1 MAPRRT
7 TAKTADEIREA
18 REAKLTELSG
28 RLEGAVGRLVSGED
42 WAAAIRFATRFRSR
56 SFANTL
62 LIFAQHQDAYEQGR
76 VSEPFPSY
84 VAGFKQWRTLGRQ
97 VTKGQTGYMI
107 YAPVTAR
114 FATTNPADAES
125 WRRLDR
131 GEKARPGEVVRS
143 KMVGVKPAYVW
154 DVSQTSGEPVPERP
168 RPVLLAGEAP
178 AGLWEG
184 LAAQVRER
192 GFTLADAPDAPD
204 AAALDGANGV
214 TDFGARTVQ
223 VRADMDD
230 AARVKTL
237 AHELAHIEL
246 GHEDRRP
253 DGLHRGI
260 GEVEAESVA
269 LMVCASFGLDSTDY
283 TIPYVAGWSSQVTGS
298 SPMEVIRATGERA
311 RMTSLA
317 ILDELPEAP
326 VGDGD
331 PPGLDRATSAERPRE
346 RSGAK
351 RAAPVTARPAAGP
364 VEVREPAAV
373 VGW

>member
-1 MAPRRT
+1 MAPGRT
-7 TAKTADEIREA
+7 TAKTADEVREA

-42 WAAAIRFATRFRSR
+42 WAAAMRFAARFRSR

-62 LIFAQHQDAYEQGR
+62 LIFAQHQDAFEQGR

-84 VAGFKQWRTLGRQ
+84 VAGYEQWKTLGRQ
-97 VTKGQTGYMI
+97 VAKGQTGYMI

-114 FATTNPADAES
+114 FATTSPADAES
-125 WRRLDR
+125 WRRLER

-154 DVSQTSGEPVPERP
+154 DVTQTSGEPVPERARP
-168 RPVLLAGEAP
+168 RLLAGEAP

-184 LAAQVRER
+184 LAAQVGDH
-192 GFTLADAPDAPD
+192 GFTLGDAPDAV
-204 AAALDGANGV
+204 ALGGANGV
-214 TDFGARTVQ
+214 TDFLARTVQ

-253 DGLHRGI
+253 AGLHRGI

-269 LMVCASFGLDSTDY
+269 LMVCASFGLDSTGY
-283 TIPYVAGWSSQVTGS
+283 TVPYVASWSSQVKDS
-298 SPMEVIRATGERA
+298 SPLEVIRATGERA
-311 RMTSLA
+311 RSTALA
-317 ILDELPEAP
+317 ILDGLPEAP

-331 PPGLDRATSAERPRE
+331 PPGLDRSVGKEPGRE
-346 RSGAK
+346 RSGSE
-351 RAAPVTARPAAGP
+351 RVAAVTARPAAGP

-373 VGW
+373 GW

>member
-1 MAPRRT
+1 MAPRRR
-7 TAKTADEIREA
+7 TAKTADEVREA
-18 REAKLTELSG
+18 REAKLTELSE

-42 WAAAIRFATRFRSR
+42 WAAAVRFAARFRSR

-62 LIFAQHQDAYEQGR
+62 LIFAQHQDAFEQGR

-84 VAGFKQWRTLGRQ
+84 VAGFEQWKKLGRH
-97 VTKGQTGYMI
+97 VSKGQSGYII

-143 KMVGVKPAYVW
+143 KMIGVKPAYVW
-154 DVSQTSGEPVPERP
+154 DVAQTNGEPVPERP
-168 RPVLLAGEAP
+168 CPVLLAGEAP

-192 GFTLADAPDAPD
+192 GFTLADAPDVV
-204 AAALDGANGV
+204 ALGGANGV
-214 TDFGARTVQ
+214 TDFLARTVQ

-269 LMVCASFGLDSTDY
+269 LMVCAGFGIDSTDY
-283 TIPYVAGWSSQVTGS
+283 TVPYVAGWSSQVQDS
-298 SPMEVIRATGERA
+298 SPLEVIRATGERA
-311 RMTSLA
+311 RTTALA
-317 ILDELPEAP
+317 ILDGLPEP
-326 VGDGD
+326 TVGDGD
-331 PPGLDRATSAERPRE
+331 PPGLDRGLGERARARPGGE
-346 RSGAK
+346 RV
-351 RAAPVTARPAAGP
+351 AAIPARPAAVP
-364 VEVREPAAV
+364 VRVGEPAAV

>member
-1 MAPRRT
+1 MAAHR
-7 TAKTADEIREA
+7 TADEVREA

-28 RLEGAVGRLVSGED
+28 RLESAVGRLVSGDD
-42 WAAAIRFATRFRSR
+42 WAAAVQFAARFRSR

-62 LIFAQHQDAYEQGR
+62 LIFAQHQDAFEQGR

-84 VAGFKQWRTLGRQ
+84 VAGYEQWKTLGRH
-97 VTKGQTGYMI
+97 VVKGQTGYMI

-114 FATTNPADAES
+114 FASTNPTNPDL
-125 WRRLDR
+125 WRQLDR
-131 GEKARPGEVVRS
+131 REKPRPGEVVRS
-143 KMVGVKPAYVW
+143 KMVNVKPAYVY

-168 RPVLLAGEAP
+168 RPRLLAGEAP

-184 LAAQVRER
+184 LAVQVREH
-192 GFTLADAPDAPD
+192 GFTLADASD
-204 AAALDGANGV
+204 AAVLHGANGV
-214 TDFGARTVQ
+214 TDFLARTVQ

-253 DGLHRGI
+253 AGLHRGI

-283 TIPYVAGWSSQVTGS
+283 TVPYVASWSSQVKDS
-298 SPMEVIRATGERA
+298 SPLEIIRATGERA
-311 RMTSLA
+311 RTTALA
-317 ILDELPEAP
+317 IVDGLPEAP
-326 VGDGD
+326 VGNGD
-331 PPGLDRATSAERPRE
+331 PPGLDRSIGERSRERPGTE
-346 RSGAK
+346 RV
-351 RAAPVTARPAAGP
+351 APITARPSAAAS
-364 VEVREPAAV
+364 REPAV

>member
-7 TAKTADEIREA
+7 TAKTTDEVREA

-42 WAAAIRFATRFRSR
+42 WAAAVRFAARFRSR

-62 LIFAQHQDAYEQGR
+62 LIFAQHQDAYERGR
-76 VSEPFPSY
+76 VSEPFPLY
-84 VAGFKQWRTLGRQ
+84 VAGYEQWKTLGRQ
-97 VTKGQTGYMI
+97 VVKGQSGYMI

-114 FATTNPADAES
+114 FASTNPADPDS

-143 KMVGVKPAYVW
+143 KVIGVKPAYVW
-154 DVSQTSGEPVPERP
+154 DVNQTSGEPVPERP
-168 RPVLLAGEAP
+168 RPVLLAGEAR

-184 LAAQVRER
+184 LAAQVSDR
-192 GFTLADAPDAPD
+192 GFALAAAPDAV
-204 AAALDGANGV
+204 ALGGANGV
-214 TDFGARTVQ
+214 TDFLERTVQ
-223 VRADMDD
+223 GRADMDD

-253 DGLHRGI
+253 DGLHRGV

-269 LMVCASFGLDSTDY
+269 LMVCASFGIDSTDY

-298 SPMEVIRATGERA
+298 SPLEVIRATGERA
-311 RMTSLA
+311 RTTALA
-317 ILDELPEAP
+317 ILDRLPEAP
-326 VGDGD
+326 VDDGD
-331 PPGLDRATSAERPRE
+331 PPGLDRTASVERARE

-351 RAAPVTARPAAGP
+351 RAAPVTARPAARP
-364 VEVREPAAV
+364 IEVGEPAAA

>member
-18 REAKLTELSG
+18 REAKLTELSVQM
-28 RLEGAVGRLVSGED
+28 EGAVGRLVSGED
-42 WAAAIRFATRFRSR
+42 WAVAVRFAARFRSR

-62 LIFAQHQDAYEQGR
+62 LIFAQHQDAFEQGR
-76 VSEPFPSY
+76 VSEPLPSY
-84 VAGFKQWRTLGRQ
+84 VAGFQQWKTLGRQ
-97 VTKGQTGYMI
+97 VAKGQTGYMI

-114 FATTNPADAES
+114 FATANPADAES

-154 DVSQTSGEPVPERP
+154 DVSQTSGDPIPERP
-168 RPVLLAGEAP
+168 RPRLLAGEAP
-178 AGLWEG
+178 AGLWEA
-184 LAAQVRER
+184 LASQVGER
-192 GFTLADAPDAPD
+192 GFTLSDAPD
-204 AAALDGANGV
+204 AAALSGANGV
-214 TDFGARTVQ
+214 TDFLARTAE

-237 AHELAHIEL
+237 AHIEL

-253 DGLHRGI
+253 AGLHRGI

-269 LMVCASFGLDSTDY
+269 LMVCASFGIDSTDY
-283 TIPYVAGWSSQVTGS
+283 TVPYVASWSSQVTDS
-298 SPMEVIRATGERA
+298 SPLEVIRATGERA
-311 RMTSLA
+311 RTTALA
-317 ILDELPEAP
+317 ILDGLPEP
-326 VGDGD
+326 SVGDGD
-331 PPGLDRATSAERPRE
+331 PPGLNRSASKEPGRQPPGAERTVP
-346 RSGAK
+346 AIT
-351 RAAPVTARPAAGP
+351 RAATRP
-364 VEVREPAAV
+364 VELPEPTA

>member
-1 MAPRRT
+1 MAARRMT
-7 TAKTADEIREA
+7 EEVHEA
-18 REAKLTELSG
+18 REARLTELSG

-42 WAAAIRFATRFRSR
+42 WAAAVRFTARFRSR

-62 LIFAQHQDAYEQGR
+62 LIFAQHQDAFGQGR
-76 VSEPFPSY
+76 VTEPFPSY
-84 VAGFKQWRTLGRQ
+84 VAGFQQWKTLGRQ
-97 VTKGQTGYMI
+97 VAKGQTGYMI

-114 FATTNPADAES
+114 FATANPADAES
-125 WRRLDR
+125 WRRLNR
-131 GEKARPGEVVRS
+131 GEKGRQGEVVRS

-154 DVSQTSGEPVPERP
+154 DVCQTSGDPIPERP
-168 RPVLLAGEAP
+168 RPRLLAGEAP

-184 LAAQVRER
+184 LAAQVGER
-192 GFTLADAPDAPD
+192 GFTLSDAPDAV
-204 AAALDGANGV
+204 ALGGANGV
-214 TDFGARTVQ
+214 TDFLARTVQ

-253 DGLHRGI
+253 AGLHRGI

-269 LMVCASFGLDSTDY
+269 LMVCASFGIDSTDY
-283 TIPYVAGWSSQVTGS
+283 TVPYVASWSSQVKNS
-298 SPMEVIRATGERA
+298 SPLEVIRATGERA
-311 RMTSLA
+311 RTTALA
-317 ILDELPEAP
+317 ILDGLPAVP

-331 PPGLDRATSAERPRE
+331 PPGLERSLGKGPGRERP
-346 RSGAK
+346 GAK
-351 RAAPVTARPAAGP
+351 RTVPATTRAATRP
-364 VEVREPAAV
+364 VELPEPTA

>member
-7 TAKTADEIREA
+7 TAKTADEA

-42 WAAAIRFATRFRSR
+42 WAAAVRFAARFRSR

-62 LIFAQHQDAYEQGR
+62 LIFAQHQEAFEQGR

-84 VAGFKQWRTLGRQ
+84 VAGYEQWKTLGRQ
-97 VTKGQTGYMI
+97 VTKGQSGYMI

-114 FATTNPADAES
+114 FASTDTANPDS
-125 WRRLDR
+125 WRRLER
-131 GEKARPGEVVRS
+131 GERPRPGEVVRS
-143 KMVGVKPAYVW
+143 KMIGVKPAYVW
-154 DVSQTSGEPVPERP
+154 DVSQTSGEPIPERP
-168 RPVLLAGEAP
+168 RPRLLGGEAP
-178 AGLWEG
+178 EGLWEG
-184 LAAQVRER
+184 LAAQVCEH
-192 GFTLADAPDAPD
+192 GFTLADAPDA
-204 AAALDGANGV
+204 AALCGANGV
-214 TDFGARTVQ
+214 TDFLARTVQ

-269 LMVCASFGLDSTDY
+269 LMVCASFGLDSAEY
-283 TIPYVAGWSSQVTGS
+283 TVPYVASWSSQVKDS
-298 SPMEVIRATGERA
+298 SPLEVIRATGERA
-311 RMTSLA
+311 RMTALT
-317 ILDELPEAP
+317 IFDGLPEPP

-331 PPGLDRATSAERPRE
+331 PPGIDRTTSKDQARE
-346 RSGAK
+346 RSGPE
-351 RAAPVTARPAAGP
+351 RAVPVANRQPTRI
-364 VEVREPAAV
+364 EVREPAAV
-373 VGW
+373 GR

>member
-1 MAPRRT
+1 MAPGRT
-7 TAKTADEIREA
+7 TAKTADEVREA

-28 RLEGAVGRLVSGED
+28 RLEDAVGRLVSGED
-42 WAAAIRFATRFRSR
+42 WAAAVRFAARFRSR

-62 LIFAQHQDAYEQGR
+62 LIFAQHQDAFEQGR

-84 VAGFKQWRTLGRQ
+84 VAGFQQWKTLGRQ
-97 VTKGQTGYMI
+97 VAKGQAGYMI

-114 FATTNPADAES
+114 FATTNPADPES

-131 GEKARPGEVVRS
+131 REKARPGEVVRS

-154 DVSQTSGEPVPERP
+154 DASQTSGKPVPERARP
-168 RPVLLAGEAP
+168 RLLAGEAP
-178 AGLWEG
+178 VGLWEG
-184 LAAQVRER
+184 LAAQVRDH
-192 GFTLADAPDAPD
+192 GFTLGDAPDAV
-204 AAALDGANGV
+204 ALGGANGV
-214 TDFGARTVQ
+214 TDFLARTVQ

-230 AARVKTL
+230 AAKVKTL

-253 DGLHRGI
+253 AGLHRGI

-283 TIPYVAGWSSQVTGS
+283 TVPYVASWSSQVKDGG
-298 SPMEVIRATGERA
+298 PLEVIRATGERA
-311 RMTSLA
+311 RTAALA
-317 ILDELPEAP
+317 ILDGLPEAP

-331 PPGLDRATSAERPRE
+331 PPGLDRGIGERARE
-346 RSGAK
+346 RSGAE
-351 RAAPVTARPAAGP
+351 RVAAVTARPAAAP

-373 VGW
+373 GW

>member
-1 MAPRRT
+1 VMAAHR
-7 TAKTADEIREA
+7 TADEVREA

-42 WAAAIRFATRFRSR
+42 WAAAVRFAARFRSR

-62 LIFAQHQDAYEQGR
+62 LIFVQHQDAFEKGR
-76 VSEPFPSY
+76 VGEPFSSY
-84 VAGFKQWRTLGRQ
+84 VAGFEQWKTLSRH
-97 VTKGQTGYMI
+97 VVKGQTGYMI

-114 FATTNPADAES
+114 FATTSPADAES

-168 RPVLLAGEAP
+168 RPRLLAGEAP
-178 AGLWEG
+178 EGLWEG
-184 LAAQVRER
+184 LAAQVREH
-192 GFTLADAPDAPD
+192 GFTLGDAPD
-204 AAALDGANGV
+204 AAGLHGANGV
-214 TDFGARTVQ
+214 TDFLARTVQ
-223 VRADMDD
+223 VRSDMDD

-253 DGLHRGI
+253 AGLHRGI

-269 LMVCASFGLDSTDY
+269 LMVCASFGIDSTDY
-283 TIPYVAGWSSQVTGS
+283 TVAYVASWSSQVKDS
-298 SPMEVIRATGERA
+298 SPLEVIRSTGERA
-311 RMTSLA
+311 RTTALA
-317 ILDELPEAP
+317 ILDGLPAAP

-331 PPGLDRATSAERPRE
+331 PPGLERSVGRGPGRERPGAERTTLTP
-346 RSGAK
+346 
-351 RAAPVTARPAAGP
+351 TRPAMRP
-364 VEVREPAAV
+364 VELPEPAAV
-373 VGW
+373 GW

>member
-7 TAKTADEIREA
+7 TAKTADEVREA

-42 WAAAIRFATRFRSR
+42 WAAAIRFAAQFRSR

-84 VAGFKQWRTLGRQ
+84 VAGFQRWKTLGRQ
-97 VTKGQTGYMI
+97 VGKGQAGYMI

-125 WRRLDR
+125 WRRLER

-143 KMVGVKPAYVW
+143 KMIGVKPAYVW
-154 DVSQTSGEPVPERP
+154 DVSQTSGAPVPERP

-192 GFTLADAPDAPD
+192 GFTLAGASDAV
-204 AAALDGANGV
+204 ALGGANGV

-223 VRADMDD
+223 VRADMGD

-260 GEVEAESVA
+260 GRGRV
-269 LMVCASFGLDSTDY
+269 G
-283 TIPYVAGWSSQVTGS
+283 
-298 SPMEVIRATGERA
+298 RADGVRELRA
-311 RMTSLA
+311 RLDRLHDPLRLRMVLA
-317 ILDELPEAP
+317 GHRQLPFGGHSRHGRA
-326 VGDGD
+326 GTDDGAGD
-331 PPGLDRATSAERPRE
+331 PRQ
-346 RSGAK
+346 
-351 RAAPVTARPAAGP
+351 AAGGAG
-364 VEVREPAAV
+364 R
-373 VGW
+373 GR

>member
-7 TAKTADEIREA
+7 TAKTADEVQQA

-42 WAAAIRFATRFRSR
+42 WAAAVRFAARFRSR

-62 LIFAQHQDAYEQGR
+62 LIFAQHQDAFEQGR

-84 VAGFKQWRTLGRQ
+84 VAGFQQWKTLGRQ

-114 FATTNPADAES
+114 FATANPADAES

-154 DVSQTSGEPVPERP
+154 DVSQTSGDPIPERP
-168 RPVLLAGEAP
+168 RPRLLAGEAP
-178 AGLWEG
+178 AGLWEA
-184 LAAQVRER
+184 LARQVSEG
-192 GFTLADAPDAPD
+192 GFTLSDAADAV
-204 AAALDGANGV
+204 ALGGANGV
-214 TDFGARTVQ
+214 TDFLARTVQ

-253 DGLHRGI
+253 AGLHRGI

-269 LMVCASFGLDSTDY
+269 LMVCASFGIDSTDY
-283 TIPYVAGWSSQVTGS
+283 TVPYVASWSSQVKDS
-298 SPMEVIRATGERA
+298 SPLEIVRATGERA
-311 RMTSLA
+311 RTTALA
-317 ILDELPEAP
+317 ILDGLPEP
-326 VGDGD
+326 TVGDGD
-331 PPGLDRATSAERPRE
+331 PPGLDRGVAKEPGRERPEAERATPM
-346 RSGAK
+346 
-351 RAAPVTARPAAGP
+351 PAHPATRP
-364 VEVREPAAV
+364 VELPEPAAV
-373 VGW
+373 GW

>member
-7 TAKTADEIREA
+7 TVKTAGEVREA
-18 REAKLTELSG
+18 REARLSELSG

-42 WAAAIRFATRFRSR
+42 WAAAVRFAARFRSR

-84 VAGFKQWRTLGRQ
+84 VAGFKQWKALRRQ
-97 VTKGQTGYMI
+97 VSKGQPGYMI
-107 YAPVTAR
+107 FAPVTAR
-114 FATTNPADAES
+114 FATTSPADAES

-154 DVSQTSGEPVPERP
+154 DVSQTSGGPVSDRP
-168 RPVLLAGEAP
+168 RPILLAGEAP
-178 AGLWEG
+178 AGLGEA
-184 LAAQVRER
+184 LAEQVRAR
-192 GFTLADAPDAPD
+192 GFTLADAPDAV
-204 AAALDGANGV
+204 ALGGANGV
-214 TDFGARTVQ
+214 TDFLARTVR

-237 AHELAHIEL
+237 AHELAHITL

-253 DGLHRGI
+253 AGLHRGI
-260 GEVEAESVA
+260 GEVEAESIA

-283 TIPYVAGWSSQVTGS
+283 TVPYVASWSSQVRDS
-298 SPMEVIRATGERA
+298 SPLEVIRATGERA
-311 RMTSLA
+311 RTTALA
-317 ILDELPEAP
+317 ILDKLPQAP

-331 PPGLDRATSAERPRE
+331 PPGLDRSLGEQARE
-346 RSGAK
+346 RSGTR
-351 RAAPVTARPAAGP
+351 RAAPVTARPATTA
-364 VEVREPAAV
+364 VVVREPAAV
-373 VGW
+373 GW

>member
-7 TAKTADEIREA
+7 TAKTADEVREA

-28 RLEGAVGRLVSGED
+28 RLEGAVSKLVSGED
-42 WAAAIRFATRFRSR
+42 WAAAVRFAARFRSR

-62 LIFAQHQDAYEQGR
+62 LIFAQHQDAFEQGR

-84 VAGFKQWRTLGRQ
+84 VAGYQQWKTLVRQ
-97 VTKGQTGYMI
+97 VAKGQAGYMI

-114 FATTNPADAES
+114 FATTNPADAGS

-131 GEKARPGEVVRS
+131 GERARPGEVVRS

-168 RPVLLAGEAP
+168 RPRLLAGEAP

-184 LAAQVRER
+184 LAAQVREH
-192 GFTLADAPDAPD
+192 GFVLGDALEAV
-204 AAALDGANGV
+204 ALSGANGV
-214 TDFGARTVQ
+214 TDFLAHTVQ
-223 VRADMDD
+223 VRANMDD

-253 DGLHRGI
+253 AGLHRGT

-269 LMVCASFGLDSTDY
+269 LMVCASFGIDSTDY
-283 TIPYVAGWSSQVTGS
+283 TVPYVASWSSQVKDS
-298 SPMEVIRATGERA
+298 SPLEVIRATGERA
-311 RMTSLA
+311 RTTALA
-317 ILDELPEAP
+317 ILDRLPEAP

-331 PPGLDRATSAERPRE
+331 PPGLERGAGERARERPGAER
-346 RSGAK
+346 
-351 RAAPVTARPAAGP
+351 AASFTARPATTA
-364 VEVREPAAV
+364 VEVREPAAA
-373 VGW
+373 VGR

>member
-1 MAPRRT
+1 MAPGRT
-7 TAKTADEIREA
+7 TTKTADEVREA

-42 WAAAIRFATRFRSR
+42 WAAAMRFAAGFRSR

-62 LIFAQHQDAYEQGR
+62 LIFAQHQDAFEQGR

-84 VAGFKQWRTLGRQ
+84 VAGYEQWKTLGRQ
-97 VTKGQTGYMI
+97 VAKGQTGYMI

-114 FATTNPADAES
+114 FATTSPADAES
-125 WRRLDR
+125 WRRLER
-131 GEKARPGEVVRS
+131 GEKARPGDVVRS

-154 DVSQTSGEPVPERP
+154 DVSQTSGEPVPERARP
-168 RPVLLAGEAP
+168 RLLAGEAP

-184 LAAQVRER
+184 LAAQVRDR
-192 GFTLADAPDAPD
+192 GFTLGDAPDVV
-204 AAALDGANGV
+204 ALGGANGV
-214 TDFGARTVQ
+214 TDFLARTVQ
-223 VRADMDD
+223 VRAEMGD

-246 GHEDRRP
+246 GHEDRRL
-253 DGLHRGI
+253 DGLHRGV

-283 TIPYVAGWSSQVTGS
+283 TVPYVASWSSQVKDSG
-298 SPMEVIRATGERA
+298 PLEVIRATGERA
-311 RMTSLA
+311 RTAALA
-317 ILDELPEAP
+317 ILDGLPEAP

-331 PPGLDRATSAERPRE
+331 PPGLDRNVGERARE
-346 RSGAK
+346 RSGAE
-351 RAAPVTARPAAGP
+351 RTAPAPIRPAAA
-364 VEVREPAAV
+364 EVREPAAV
-373 VGW
+373 GW